1 MKVAVIEVKRTGEGD
16 PLEFAVIVRVGD
28 GETRHHVTMVRDTCE
43 RLTAGTHTPERCI
56 EAAFEFLLD
65 REPKESILRRF
76 DVTVISRYF
85 AARLST
91 KPLPTGSATITK
103 MTGIVRVCCSIDAV
117 GGVFGLMKPGN
128 GAGFPPRTT
137 WGRNREDERG
147 REDTTR
153 DMGTQLRRLWF
164 GPCFTSGVSGRGPL
178 GYVCAKLHVQH
189 AI

>member
-1 MKVAVIEVKRTGEGD
+1 
-16 PLEFAVIVRVGD
+16 
-28 GETRHHVTMVRDTCE
+28 MVRDTCE

-103 MTGIVRVCCSIDAV
+103 TTGIVRVCCSIDAV
-117 GGVFGLMKPGN
+117 GGCVWADEAGERRGLP
-128 GAGFPPRTT
+128 APRTT

>member
-16 PLEFAVIVRVGD
+16 LLEFAVIVRVGD

-117 GGVFGLMKPGN
+117 GGAFGLIKPGN

-137 WGRNREDERG
+137 WGEIGRMNADAKTLRETWGLNCAACGLDLASPPGSRG
-147 REDTTR
+147 AV
-153 DMGTQLRRLWF
+153 L
-164 GPCFTSGVSGRGPL
+164 
-178 GYVCAKLHVQH
+178 
-189 AI
+189 

>member
-1 MKVAVIEVKRTGEGD
+1 MPVGCSALRHGKGAARAPITMKVAVIEVKRTGEGD
-16 PLEFAVIVRVGD
+16 PLELAVIVRVGD

-91 KPLPTGSATITK
+91 KPLPTGSARFPK
-103 MTGIVRVCCSIDAV
+103 MMGTARVCWSSAAVVGALVERIRSGCSA
-117 GGVFGLMKPGN
+117 
-128 GAGFPPRTT
+128 
-137 WGRNREDERG
+137 
-147 REDTTR
+147 
-153 DMGTQLRRLWF
+153 
-164 GPCFTSGVSGRGPL
+164 TSSFADRSICCGSEVAQRYSR
-178 GYVCAKLHVQH
+178 
-189 AI
+189 

>member
-16 PLEFAVIVRVGD
+16 PLELAVIVRVGD

-91 KPLPTGSATITK
+91 NRARASARSPRSSATTPSCPST
-103 MTGIVRVCCSIDAV
+103 MAM
-117 GGVFGLMKPGN
+117 FGRSPRARLSMSDSSNSARYFGARDFAKSYN
-128 GAGFPPRTT
+128 GASQCA
-137 WGRNREDERG
+137 GRIR
-147 REDTTR
+147 
-153 DMGTQLRRLWF
+153 
-164 GPCFTSGVSGRGPL
+164 
-178 GYVCAKLHVQH
+178 KL
-189 AI
+189 

>member
-16 PLEFAVIVRVGD
+16 PFEFAVIVRVGD

-65 REPKESILRRF
+65 REPEESILRRF

-103 MTGIVRVCCSIDAV
+103 MTGIVRV
-117 GGVFGLMKPGN
+117 
-128 GAGFPPRTT
+128 
-137 WGRNREDERG
+137 
-147 REDTTR
+147 
-153 DMGTQLRRLWF
+153 
-164 GPCFTSGVSGRGPL
+164 
-178 GYVCAKLHVQH
+178 
-189 AI
+189 

>member
-16 PLEFAVIVRVGD
+16 PLELAVIVRVGD

-85 AARLST
+85 AASAAADR
-91 KPLPTGSATITK
+91 GSATITK

-137 WGRNREDERG
+137 WGEIG
-147 REDTTR
+147 RMNADAKTTTR

-164 GPCFTSGVSGRGPL
+164 APCFTSGASGRGPL
-178 GYVCAKLHVQH
+178 AYVCAKLHVQH

>member
-1 MKVAVIEVKRTGEGD
+1 
-16 PLEFAVIVRVGD
+16 
-28 GETRHHVTMVRDTCE
+28 VTMVRDTCE

-65 REPKESILRRF
+65 REPEESILRRF

-147 REDTTR
+147 RD
-153 DMGTQLRRLWF
+153 QLRRLWF

>member
-1 MKVAVIEVKRTGEGD
+1 VIEVKRTGEGD

-76 DVTVISRYF
+76 DVTVSRVTLPPGSRRSRCRPDRQRSQRRRGSF
-85 AARLST
+85 AFVAAST
-91 KPLPTGSATITK
+91 QW
-103 MTGIVRVCCSIDAV
+103 

-128 GAGFPPRTT
+128 GAGFPRPARHGGEIGRMNADAKTLRET
-137 WGRNREDERG
+137 WGLNCAACGLDLASPPGSRG
-147 REDTTR
+147 AV
-153 DMGTQLRRLWF
+153 L
-164 GPCFTSGVSGRGPL
+164 
-178 GYVCAKLHVQH
+178 
-189 AI
+189 

>member
-103 MTGIVRVCCSIDAV
+103 TTGIVRVCCSIDAV

-128 GAGFPPRTT
+128 GAGFPRPARHGGEIGRMNADAKTLRET
-137 WGRNREDERG
+137 WGLNCAACGLDLASPPGSRG
-147 REDTTR
+147 AV
-153 DMGTQLRRLWF
+153 L
-164 GPCFTSGVSGRGPL
+164 
-178 GYVCAKLHVQH
+178 
-189 AI
+189 

>member
-1 MKVAVIEVKRTGEGD
+1 
-16 PLEFAVIVRVGD
+16 
-28 GETRHHVTMVRDTCE
+28 MVRDTCE

-65 REPKESILRRF
+65 REPEESILRRF

-147 REDTTR
+147 RD
-153 DMGTQLRRLWF
+153 QLRRLWF

>member
-85 AARLST
+85 AARL
-91 KPLPTGSATITK
+91 
-103 MTGIVRVCCSIDAV
+103 CSIDAV

-137 WGRNREDERG
+137 GGEIGRMNADAKTLRETWGLN
-147 REDTTR
+147 
-153 DMGTQLRRLWF
+153 
-164 GPCFTSGVSGRGPL
+164 
-178 GYVCAKLHVQH
+178 CAACDLDL
-189 AI
+189 A

>member
-128 GAGFPPRTT
+128 GAGFPRPARHGGEIGRMNADAKTLRET
-137 WGRNREDERG
+137 WGLNCAACGLDLASPPGSRG
-147 REDTTR
+147 AV
-153 DMGTQLRRLWF
+153 L
-164 GPCFTSGVSGRGPL
+164 
-178 GYVCAKLHVQH
+178 
-189 AI
+189 